1 MAFVLEDVINE
12 IEETRSLEPLKKLKK
27 ENLVKVAAHYGI
39 TPAVGATKS
48 HILNLIKDHCVQ
60 HDIIDE
66 VEEKPIAETAEIV
79 RLKLDFE
86 REERRLAREAE
97 KALQDAQFA
106 EAQKAQEAAEA
117 EAKRA
122 REAAEAE
129 AQRAQDLRLAE
140 LKEARE
146 LRELEL
152 KAEREKRDLELKA
165 EQEKALL
172 EAEKEAAAREHE
184 LKMASLGKQS
194 SSDKASAFDPARN
207 IRLVP
212 PFQEKEVDKYFA
224 HFEKVA
230 DSLNWPK
237 ESWVLL
243 LQSVLVGK
251 AQEIYGSLSVEQSS
265 NYEHVKEAILKAYEL
280 VPEAYRQKFR
290 NYLKYDSKTH
300 VEFAREKENLFN
312 RWCHSKE
319 IGQDFKKLKQMVLLE
334 EFKDKV
340 RADIRSHSDEQ
351 KVEELEKAAIMADD
365 YALTHKMSS
374 KSGNPQQKRYHGSGN
389 RENISRNM
397 DDRKRQGKSTENVGL
412 VSKVEPLKPISC
424 GHCGK
429 PGHIITNCWKL
440 GGETPCEHCGR
451 FNHKSEDC
459 RIAKNKLQKE
469 VKPTGLTSLKGLKVS
484 PFNESENSKGV
495 KVKPLIDR
503 NSFVEKNKGI
513 KVNPLH
519 NDKSCIEDEISPN
532 TESDYMENYKPF
544 ISEGV
549 VSLVG
554 DENSSQKVKILRDT
568 GATQSLMLDSV
579 LPLTENS
586 FTGANVLISGVE
598 MGVLEVPLHEV
609 NIKSSLINGNI
620 VIGMRPSLPVE
631 GISLILGND
640 LAGERV
646 MVDPRVVE
654 KPRDDEN
661 TERLAEK
668 FPGIFPASVVTRSM
682 KAKKEAIK
690 EQGKEEIGLS
700 GTFLENIDVKFE
712 ERNKEK
718 ADKALMRNE
727 SRNVKENIP
736 EKQESESKSVISRQ
750 NLIVEQSKDKELL
763 DLFKIALTPVEAEK
777 VSVGYLIKDNI
788 LMRKW
793 SSHRVTSG
801 PLLLLREKW
810 LDEDPEKIS
819 VLKYVATFK
828 DRLFIAGQ
836 MAKRNLQES
845 KSKMKVWYDR
855 KAKSRCFEP
864 GDRVLVLFPVVGN
877 PLQAKYSGPYKV
889 VKKISD
895 TNYLVKTPDRR
906 KETQV
911 CHINM
916 LKAYHEKPKPELVT
930 LNNRLGLESP
940 THSKDCVGQVAEK
953 EEDTESEVRL
963 GNDQQPIKLQNSQIL
978 NDLGTKLS
986 HLPSVQRKEQYREVF
1001 PDVPSKTNLIEHDV
1015 DVGDSAPIKQHPYRV
1030 SPMKKELLDKEVQYM
1045 LKNDIIEESQSNWSS
1060 PCILVPKHDG
1070 GFRFCTD
1077 FRKVNDKTK
1086 SDSFPIPRI
1095 ADCIDQIGNA
1105 KFVSTFDMLKGY
1117 WQVPLT
1123 QRAREISAFVTPS
1136 GLYQYKVMPFGMK
1149 NAPATFQRMVNKLV
1163 RDIDGCEGY
1172 IDDVVIFSDNWSDH
1186 IRQIE
1191 RFFQIMR
1198 EAKLTINLMK
1208 SEFGKATVKYL
1219 GHIVG
1224 QVQVRPLD
1232 AKIQTIVKYPI
1243 PTSRKELARFLGMA
1257 GYYRNF
1263 CLNFSEI
1270 AAPLTNLLSKKVKF
1284 VWTDD
1289 CQMAFDKVKL
1299 LLQKSPVLK
1308 SPDYEKPFKLIID
1321 SSDVGTGSMLVQ
1333 EASDGL
1339 DHPVS
1344 YFSKKFLKYQKNYSV
1359 VEKETLGLVLAL
1371 EHFDVYLGS
1380 TPFKIKVYTDHNPLT
1395 FLKTMK
1401 NKNQRLVRWS
1411 LALQEYNLEI
1421 QHIPGSEN
1429 VVADALSR
1437 CIG

>member
-1 MAFVLEDVINE
+1 MAFVLQDIINE
-12 IEETRSLEPLKKLKK
+12 IEETRSLESLKKFKK
-27 ENLVKVAAHYGI
+27 ENLVKVAVHYGI
-39 TPAVGATKS
+39 TPAIGATKS
-48 HILNLIKDHCVQ
+48 HILNLIKDHCVE

-106 EAQKAQEAAEA
+106 EAQKA
-117 EAKRA
+117 

-129 AQRAQDLRLAE
+129 AEKARELRLAE

-152 KAEREKRDLELKA
+152 KAEAD
-165 EQEKALL
+165 
-172 EAEKEAAAREHE
+172 KEAAAREHE
-184 LKMASLGKQS
+184 LKMAGLGIHS
-194 SSDKASAFDPARN
+194 SKDKASAFDPARN

-290 NYLKYDSKTH
+290 NYLKYESKTH

-312 RWCHSKE
+312 RWCHSKKT
-319 IGQDFKKLKQMVLLE
+319 GQDFKKLKQMVLLE

-340 RADIRSHSDEQ
+340 RPDIRSHLDEQ

-440 GGETPCEHCGR
+440 GGKTPCEHCGR

-484 PFNESENSKGV
+484 PFNESENQKGV

-503 NSFVEKNKGI
+503 NHFVEKNKGI

-519 NDKSCIEDEISPN
+519 NDKSCIEDKISPN

-609 NIKSSLINGNI
+609 NIKSSLINGKI

-640 LAGERV
+640 LAGEKV

-654 KPRDDEN
+654 KPRDDEE

-700 GTFLENIDVKFE
+700 GTFLENIDGKFE

-718 ADKALMRNE
+718 ADKALMRKE

-750 NLIVEQSKDKELL
+750 NLIEEQSNDKELL
-763 DLFKIALTPVEAEK
+763 DLFKVALTHIEAEK

-793 SSHRVTSG
+793 SSHRVTIR
-801 PLLLLREKW
+801 PLLLLKEKW

-828 DRLFIAGQ
+828 DRLFRAGQ

-845 KSKMKVWYDR
+845 QSKMKVWYDR

-895 TNYLVKTPDRR
+895 TNYLVKTPGRR
-906 KETQV
+906 KEKQV

-916 LKAYHEKPKPELVT
+916 LKAYHEKPKPDLVT

-940 THSKDCVGQVAEK
+940 THSEDCVGQVAEK

-963 GNDQQPIKLQNSQIL
+963 GNDRQPIKLQNSQIL

-986 HLPSVQRKEQYREVF
+986 HLPLVQRKELAEVITQYREVF

-1224 QVQVRPLD
+1224 QGQVRPLD

-1263 CLNFSEI
+1263 CLNFSDI

-1289 CQMAFDKVKL
+1289 CQLAFDKVKL

-1321 SSDVGTGSMLVQ
+1321 SSDVGTGSVLVQ